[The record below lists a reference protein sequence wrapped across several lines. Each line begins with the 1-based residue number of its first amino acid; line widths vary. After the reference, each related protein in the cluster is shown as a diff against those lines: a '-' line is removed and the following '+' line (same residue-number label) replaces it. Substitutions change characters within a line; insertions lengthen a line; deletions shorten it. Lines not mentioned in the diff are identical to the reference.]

1 MARWTDE
8 ELGFAVE
15 AYRRMQW
22 LAEAG
27 ITFSKAAMR
36 KEYLAGP
43 LAGRSEGAFEYRM
56 QNISHV
62 LSSHGKPSLSKDG
75 YVPRANVGP
84 NVEKPLWDLL
94 TESADDKKAYAARQ
108 AWARLGMDPLEFD
121 SHVSTGGTIGK
132 GFLVEVCRSLYLS
145 ADGTKPELAQRVAN
159 SESVLWDGG
168 CDSRGTPS
176 KGGSTVSAKGYRR
189 LHAAI
194 ECSLSTGR
202 SMTRTGGPKGRS
214 QPPPTVPEPPDD
226 DREDEY
232 EYTSKAERRKVRRVE
247 KRLVGRYCS
256 YLRGKGVEPVRE
268 KQVQEGRLD
277 RCDVYVESRQHLIEA
292 KGSNE
297 RSPIRMALGQ
307 LIDYGR
313 FVGDPNGR
321 AVLLPEKPD
330 SDSLALTDEAGVSC
344 IWATDKEFSTFADNA
359 GSNFL

>member
-62 LSSHGKPSLSKDG
+62 LSRREKPSLSKDG
-75 YVPRANVGP
+75 YVPRANVGTE
-84 NVEKPLWDLL
+84 VREALWALL
-94 TESADDKKAYAARQ
+94 RESDDDKKAYPARQ
-108 AWARLGMDPLEFD
+108 AWARLEMDPLEFD
-121 SHVSTGGTIGK
+121 SHVSTGGTIEK
-132 GFLVEVCRSLYLS
+132 GFLVEVCRGLYLLT
-145 ADGTKPELAQRVAN
+145 DGTKPELAQRVAN
-159 SESVLWDGG
+159 SESVPWDGD

-176 KGGSTVSAKGYRR
+176 KGGGTVSAKGYRR

-194 ECSLSTGR
+194 ECFLSTGR
-202 SMTRTGGPKGRS
+202 SMTRTRGPKGRR
-214 QPPPTVPEPPDD
+214 QPLPTVPEPPDD

-232 EYTSKAERRKVRRVE
+232 EYTSKTEQRKVRRVE
-247 KRLVGRYCS
+247 RRLVRRYCS

-268 KQVQEGRLD
+268 KQVQKGRRD
-277 RCDVYVESRQHLIEA
+277 RCDVYVEKRQHLIEA

-313 FVGDPNGR
+313 FVGNPDGR

-330 SDSLALTDEAGVSC
+330 RDSLALTDEAGVSC
-344 IWATDKEFSTFADNA
+344 IWATDEEFNTFADNA
-359 GSNFL
+359 GSDFL